1 MFLCYKDPANMSYYG
16 WENEALPL
24 GNGKIGA
31 KVFGGM
37 ECELIHFNE
46 KTLWSGGKDVEGFTY
61 GVKKDDKGESVRELQ
76 TLLSQGK
83 TKEATARMK
92 NLEGDMTGFGNY
104 QSFGNLYIS
113 FDHKGEKD
121 KYTRDLELDTASAMV
136 TYRIGTS
143 QFTRHYFVSY
153 PDNVFVGRI
162 QAETKVPP
170 VNEDE
175 KAKSKGKEKEKE
187 IVPAKLNID
196 AYFVSDQKG
205 VSKAE
210 NGTITVCGSVMG
222 NVGTD
227 AKASADANSMKYGGA
242 FRFITDGE
250 ITETDDGHVKI
261 KDAET
266 VVVIASLATNYI
278 NSFPEYFS
286 DKDPLET
293 ALGYVNAA
301 SEKTFGELYRSH
313 LSDYK
318 PLYERVKFNLEEGD
332 HIMATD
338 FLLNRFEKKGEYK
351 RNLITLLFQYGRYL
365 LIASSR
371 DGSLPANLQG
381 IWNAKNNPPWC
392 CDYHFN
398 VNVQMNY
405 WPAYVANLAETA
417 LPYIDFV
424 NSLRKPGRLIANK
437 TLGIGENKA
446 DGTPDTD
453 KATGFMI
460 HTMVTPLGFVGPG
473 SEWRWGWAP
482 TNGAWALQGMYDYFL
497 FTRDIEKLKND
508 IYPTMQE
515 CALMWTQL
523 LVEDKNSGRLV
534 CSPGYSPEHGP
545 VAAGNT
551 YDQCIIYNLYEDLL
565 SAAEYLKE
573 AGCDDCVNYDI
584 IAKVKEQIVRLRP
597 LNIGKWGQIKEWYD
611 EDKFF
616 MRGFYNQ
623 GVQRK
628 HRHISHLLSL
638 YPFRQISPDDK
649 ALSDAALTTLKDR
662 GNKSTGWG
670 LAIRLL
676 SYARL
681 LKGNDCDEIIEEI
694 IKSTILKNLFGTHPP
709 FQIDGNFGLL
719 AGICEMLVQSHGE
732 YIHILPAL
740 PESWVNGEISGLMA
754 RGNFEVSLAWKD
766 GRLKESSIK
775 SNLGGKCALKYDGKI
790 MLVYDE
796 EGNDVETSFENGVT
810 TFISEKGKTYK
821 IS

>member
-1 MFLCYKDPANMSYYG
+1 MFLCYKEPANMSYYG

-46 KTLWSGGKDVEGFTY
+46 KTLWSGGKDVEGFNY
-61 GVKKDDKGESVRELQ
+61 GVKKDDKGAALRELQ
-76 TLLSQGK
+76 TLLGEGK
-83 TKEATARMK
+83 VKEATAKMK

-104 QSFGNLYIS
+104 QSFGNLYMA

-136 TYRIGTS
+136 SYRIGQAS
-143 QFTRHYFVSY
+143 FTRHYFISY

-162 QAETKVPP
+162 QAETKES
-170 VNEDE
+170 ED
-175 KAKSKGKEKEKE
+175 GKEVEK
-187 IVPAKLNID
+187 AKLNID

-210 NGTITVCGSVMG
+210 NGTITVSGNVMG

-227 AKASADANSMKYGGA
+227 AKASADANAMKYGGA
-242 FRFITDGE
+242 FKFITDGE
-250 ITETDDGHVKI
+250 ITETADGHIKI
-261 KDAET
+261 SDAEQ
-266 VVVIASLATNYI
+266 VVIIASLATNYI
-278 NSFPEYFS
+278 NSFPDYFS
-286 DKDPLET
+286 DIDPLKK
-293 ALGYVNAA
+293 ALECVDSAA
-301 SEKTFGELYRSH
+301 EKTFGELYRTH
-313 LSDYK
+313 LADYK
-318 PLYERVKFNLEEGD
+318 PLYDRVKFSLEEGD

-338 FLLNRFEKKGEYK
+338 FLLSRFEKKGEYK
-351 RNLITLLFQYGRYL
+351 RNLITLLFQYARYL

-424 NSLRKPGRLIANK
+424 NSLKKPGRLIANK

-453 KATGFMI
+453 KATGFML

-482 TNGAWALQGMYDYFL
+482 TNGAWAIQGMYDYFL
-497 FTRDIEKLKND
+497 FTRDIEKLRND
-508 IYPTMQE
+508 IYPTMEE
-515 CALMWTQL
+515 CALMWTKL
-523 LVEDKNSGRLV
+523 LVEDKHSDRLV

-551 YDQCIIYNLYEDLL
+551 YDQCIIYNLYDDLL
-565 SAAEYLKE
+565 SAAEHLKN
-573 AGCDDCVNYDI
+573 AGYGDEVNDEI
-584 IAKVKEQIVRLRP
+584 IETVKSQIVRLKP
-597 LNIGKWGQIKEWYD
+597 LHIGKWGQIKEWYD
-611 EDKFF
+611 EDSFF

-623 GVQRK
+623 AVQRK

-638 YPFRQISPDDK
+638 YPFRQITPDDEK
-649 ALSDAALTTLKDR
+649 LANAALTTLKDR
-662 GNKSTGWG
+662 GKKSTGWG

-681 LKGNDCDEIIEEI
+681 HKGNDCDEIVEQI

-719 AGICEMLVQSHGE
+719 AGICEMLVQSHGG
-732 YIHILPAL
+732 YIQVLPAL
-740 PESWVNGEISGLMA
+740 PASWVNGEISGLMS
-754 RGNFEVSLAWKD
+754 RGNFEISLKWKD
-766 GRLKESSIK
+766 SRLKDASVK
-775 SNLGGKCALKYDGKI
+775 SNLGGECALKYDGKI
-790 MLVYDE
+790 MIVYDE
-796 EGNDVETSFENGVT
+796 DGNEVETSFDNGVT
-810 TFISEKGKTYK
+810 RFMTEKGKTYK
-821 IS
+821 FS

>member
-1 MFLCYKDPANMSYYG
+1 MFLCYKEPANMSYFG

-46 KTLWSGGKDVEGFTY
+46 KTLWSGGKDVKGFNY
-61 GVKKDDKGESVRELQ
+61 GVKKDDKGAALKELQ
-76 TLLSQGK
+76 ALLGAGNV
-83 TKEATARMK
+83 KEATSKMH

-104 QSFGNLYIS
+104 QSFGNLYMA

-136 TYRIGTS
+136 SYKIDQAS
-143 QFTRHYFVSY
+143 FTRHYFISY

-162 QAETKVPP
+162 QAETKES
-170 VNEDE
+170 ED
-175 KAKSKGKEKEKE
+175 GKEVEK
-187 IVPAKLNID
+187 AKLNID

-210 NGTITVCGSVMG
+210 NGTITVSGSVMG
-222 NVGTD
+222 NIGTD

-242 FRFITDGE
+242 FKFITDGE
-250 ITETDDGHVKI
+250 ITETADGHI
-261 KDAET
+261 RISDAES
-266 VVVIASLATNYI
+266 VIIIASLATNYI

-286 DKDPLET
+286 DVDPLAK
-293 ALGYVNAA
+293 ALECVDSAA
-301 SEKTFGELYRSH
+301 EKTFGELYRAH

-351 RNLITLLFQYGRYL
+351 RNLITLLFQYARYL

-424 NSLRKPGRLIANK
+424 NSLKKPGRLIANK
-437 TLGIGENKA
+437 TLGIGEDKA
-446 DGTPDTD
+446 DGTPYTD

-482 TNGAWALQGMYDYFL
+482 TNGAWAIQGMYDYFL
-497 FTRDIEKLKND
+497 FTRDTEKLRND
-508 IYPTMQE
+508 IYPTMEE

-523 LVEDKNSGRLV
+523 LVEDKHSDRLV

-565 SAAEYLKE
+565 SAAEYMKK
-573 AGCDDCVNYDI
+573 AGYGDEVNEEL
-584 IAKVKEQIVRLRP
+584 IAKVKEQIVRLKP
-597 LNIGKWGQIKEWYD
+597 LHIGKWGQIKEWYD
-611 EDKFF
+611 EDGFF

-638 YPFRQISPDDK
+638 YPFRQITPDDEK
-649 ALSDAALTTLKDR
+649 LANAALTTLKDR

-681 LKGNDCDEIIEEI
+681 HKGNDCDEIVEQI
-694 IKSTILKNLFGTHPP
+694 IKTTILKNLFGTHPP

-719 AGICEMLVQSHGE
+719 AGICEMLVQSHGD
-732 YIHILPAL
+732 YIQVLPAL
-740 PESWVNGEISGLMA
+740 PTSWVNGEVSGLMA
-754 RGNFEVSLAWKD
+754 RGNFEVSLKWKD
-766 GRLKESSIK
+766 GRLKDASVK
-775 SNLGGKCALKYDGKI
+775 SNLGGECALKYDGKVMI
-790 MLVYDE
+790 IYDE
-796 EGNDVETSFENGVT
+796 EGKEIETSFENGVT
-810 TFISEKGKTYK
+810 KFMTEKGKAYK
-821 IS
+821 FI

>member
-1 MFLCYKDPANMSYYG
+1 MFLCYKEPANMSYYG

-46 KTLWSGGKDVEGFTY
+46 KTLWSGGKDVEGFNY
-61 GVKKDDKGESVRELQ
+61 GVKRDDKGAALRELQ
-76 TLLSQGK
+76 TLLGEGK
-83 TKEATARMK
+83 VKEATAKMK

-104 QSFGNLYIS
+104 QSFGNLYIA

-136 TYRIGTS
+136 SYRIEQS
-143 QFTRHYFVSY
+143 SFTRHYFISY

-162 QAETKVPP
+162 QAETKES
-170 VNEDE
+170 EDGKEVE
-175 KAKSKGKEKEKE
+175 KAK
-187 IVPAKLNID
+187 INLD

-205 VSKAE
+205 ISKAE
-210 NGTITVCGSVMG
+210 NGIITVAGTVMG

-227 AKASADANSMKYGGA
+227 AKASADANSMKYAGA
-242 FRFITDGE
+242 FKFITDGE
-250 ITETDDGHVKI
+250 ITETDDGHIKI
-261 KDAET
+261 SGAES
-266 VVVIASLATNYI
+266 VMIVASLATNYI

-286 DKDPLET
+286 NVNPLEK
-293 ALGYVNAA
+293 ALECVNSAA
-301 SEKTFGELYRSH
+301 EKTFGELYRTH
-313 LSDYK
+313 LADYK
-318 PLYERVKFNLEEGD
+318 PLYDRVKFNLEEGD

-338 FLLNRFEKKGEYK
+338 FLLSRFEKKGEYK
-351 RNLITLLFQYGRYL
+351 RNLITLLFQYARYL

-405 WPAYVANLAETA
+405 WPAYVANLAETT

-424 NSLRKPGRLIANK
+424 NSLKKPGRLIANK

-453 KATGFMI
+453 KATGFML
-460 HTMVTPLGFVGPG
+460 HTMGTPLGFVGPG

-482 TNGAWALQGMYDYFL
+482 TNGAWAIQGMYDYFL
-497 FTRDIEKLKND
+497 FTKDIEKLRKD
-508 IYPTMQE
+508 IYPAMEE
-515 CALMWTQL
+515 CALMWTKL
-523 LVEDKNSGRLV
+523 LIEDKHSDRLV

-551 YDQCIIYNLYEDLL
+551 YDQCIIYNLYDDLL
-565 SAAEYLKE
+565 SAAEYMKN
-573 AGCDDCVNYDI
+573 AGYGDEVNDEI
-584 IAKVKEQIVRLRP
+584 IETVKSQIVRLKP
-597 LNIGKWGQIKEWYD
+597 LHIGKWGQIKEWYD
-611 EDKFF
+611 EDSFF

-623 GVQRK
+623 AVQRK

-638 YPFRQISPDDK
+638 YPFRQITPDDE
-649 ALSDAALTTLKDR
+649 ALANAALTTLKDR
-662 GNKSTGWG
+662 GKKSTGWG

-681 LKGNDCDEIIEEI
+681 HKGNDCDEIVEQI

-719 AGICEMLVQSHGE
+719 AGICEMLVQSHGG
-732 YIHILPAL
+732 YIQVLPAL
-740 PESWVNGEISGLMA
+740 PSGWVNGEVSGLMA
-754 RGNFEVSLAWKD
+754 RGNFEISLKWKD
-766 GRLKESSIK
+766 SRLKDASVK
-775 SNLGGKCALKYDGKI
+775 SNLGGECALKYDGKVMI
-790 MLVYDE
+790 IYDE
-796 EGNDVETSFENGVT
+796 EGNEVETSFENGVT
-810 TFISEKGKTYK
+810 KFMTEKDKTYK
-821 IS
+821 FI

>member
-1 MFLCYKDPANMSYYG
+1 MFLCYKEPANMSYYG

-24 GNGKIGA
+24 GNGRIGA
-31 KVFGGM
+31 KIFGGT

-46 KTLWSGGKDVEGFTY
+46 KTLWTGGKDVKGFNY
-61 GVKKDDKGESVRELQ
+61 GVKLDDKGKALRELQ
-76 TLLSQGK
+76 DLLAKGNVR
-83 TKEATARMK
+83 EATSKMK

-104 QSFGNLYIS
+104 QSFGNLYMN

-136 TYRIGTS
+136 SYRIDS
-143 QFTRHYFVSY
+143 SSFTRHYFLSY

-162 QAETKVPP
+162 QAETKESP
-170 VNEDE
+170 D
-175 KAKSKGKEKEKE
+175 GKEVQE
-187 IVPAKLNID
+187 AKLNID

-205 VSKAE
+205 ISKAE
-210 NGTITVCGSVMG
+210 NGTITVSGSVMG
-222 NVGTD
+222 NIGTD
-227 AKASADANSMKYGGA
+227 GKPSGDANAMKYGAA
-242 FRFITDGE
+242 FKFITDGE
-250 ITETDDGHVKI
+250 ITETADGHI
-261 KDAET
+261 RISDAET
-266 VVVIASLATNYI
+266 VMVIGSLATNYI

-286 DKDPLET
+286 DTDPLEK

-301 SEKTFGELYRSH
+301 AEKTFGELYRAH
-313 LSDYK
+313 LADYK
-318 PLYERVKFNLEEGD
+318 PLYDRVKFNLEEGD

-338 FLLNRFEKKGEYK
+338 FLLSRFEKKGEYK
-351 RNLITLLFQYGRYL
+351 RNLITLLFQYARYL

-398 VNVQMNY
+398 VNLQMNY

-424 NSLRKPGRLIANK
+424 NSLKKPGRLIANK
-437 TLGIGENKA
+437 TLGIGEDKA
-446 DGTPDTD
+446 DGTPDLD

-473 SEWRWGWAP
+473 SDWQWGWAP
-482 TNGAWALQGMYDYFL
+482 TNGAWAIQGMYDYFL
-497 FTRDIEKLKND
+497 FTRDIEKLRKD
-508 IYPTMQE
+508 IYPTMEE
-515 CALMWTQL
+515 CALMWTRL
-523 LVEDKNSGRLV
+523 LVEDKHSGRLV

-551 YDQCIIYNLYEDLL
+551 YDQCIIYNLYDDLL
-565 SAAEYLKE
+565 SAAEYMKN
-573 AGCDDCVNYDI
+573 AGYGDEVNESL
-584 IAKVKEQIVRLRP
+584 IATVKEQITHLKP
-597 LNIGKWGQIKEWYD
+597 LHIGKWGQIKEWYD
-611 EDKFF
+611 EDSFF
-616 MRGFYNQ
+616 MRGFHNKN
-623 GVQRK
+623 VQKK

-638 YPFRQISPDDK
+638 YPFRQITPDNE
-649 ALSDAALTTLKDR
+649 ALANAALTTLKDR

-681 LKGNDCDEIIEEI
+681 HKGNDCDKIVEQI

-719 AGICEMLVQSHGE
+719 AGICEMLLQSHSD
-732 YIHILPAL
+732 YIQVLPAL
-740 PESWVNGEISGLMA
+740 PDSWHNGEVSGLMA
-754 RGNFEVSLAWKD
+754 RGNFEVSLKWKD
-766 GRLKESSIK
+766 NKLNNATIK
-775 SNLGGKCALKYDGKI
+775 SNLGGECALKYDGKVMI
-790 MLVYDE
+790 IYDE
-796 EGNDVETSFENGVT
+796 DGNELETTFENGVT
-810 TFISEKGKTYK
+810 KFMTEKGKSYK
-821 IS
+821 FI

>member
-1 MFLCYKDPANMSYYG
+1 MFLCYKEPANMSYYG

-24 GNGKIGA
+24 GNGRIGA

-46 KTLWSGGKDVEGFTY
+46 KTLWSGGKDVKGFNY
-61 GVKKDDKGESVRELQ
+61 GVKKDDKGASLRELQ
-76 TLLSQGK
+76 ALLGEGK
-83 TKEATARMK
+83 VKEATSKMK

-104 QSFGNLYIS
+104 QSFGNLYMA

-136 TYRIGTS
+136 SYRIDNS
-143 QFTRHYFVSY
+143 SFTRHYFLSY

-162 QAETKVPP
+162 QAETKEPP
-170 VNEDE
+170 VNEND
-175 KAKSKGKEKEKE
+175 KNKGKEKEV
-187 IVPAKLNID
+187 VPAKLNID

-210 NGTITVCGSVMG
+210 NGIITVSGTVMG

-227 AKASADANSMKYGGA
+227 AKASKDANAMKYGGA
-242 FRFITDGE
+242 FKFITDGE
-250 ITETDDGHVKI
+250 ITETADGHIKI
-261 KDAET
+261 SDAET

-286 DKDPLET
+286 DVDPLEK
-293 ALGYVNAA
+293 ALGYVEEA
-301 SEKTFGELYRSH
+301 SKKTFGELYRAH
-313 LSDYK
+313 LADYK
-318 PLYERVKFNLEEGD
+318 PLYDRVKFSLDEGD

-338 FLLNRFEKKGEYK
+338 FLLSRFEKKGEYK
-351 RNLITLLFQYGRYL
+351 RNLITLLFQYARYL

-398 VNVQMNY
+398 VNLQMNY

-424 NSLRKPGRLIANK
+424 NSLKKPGRLIANK
-437 TLGIGENKA
+437 TLGIGEDKA
-446 DGTPDTD
+446 DGTPDLD

-473 SEWRWGWAP
+473 SDWQWGWAP
-482 TNGAWALQGMYDYFL
+482 TNGAWAIQGMYDYFL
-497 FTRDIEKLKND
+497 YTRDIEKLRSD
-508 IYPTMQE
+508 IYPTMEE
-515 CALMWTQL
+515 CALMWTKL
-523 LVEDKNSGRLV
+523 LVEDKHSGRLV

-551 YDQCIIYNLYEDLL
+551 YDQCIIYNLYDDLL

-573 AGCDDCVNYDI
+573 AGYGDAVNDRL
-584 IAKVKEQIVRLRP
+584 IATVKEQIVRLKP
-597 LNIGKWGQIKEWYD
+597 LHIGKWGQIKEWYD
-611 EDKFF
+611 EDSFF
-616 MRGFYNQ
+616 MRGFHNKH
-623 GVQRK
+623 VQKK

-638 YPFRQISPDDK
+638 YPFRQITPDDENLAK
-649 ALSDAALTTLKDR
+649 AALTTLKDR

-681 LKGNDCDEIIEEI
+681 HKGNDCDEIVEQI
-694 IKSTILKNLFGTHPP
+694 IRTTILKNLFGTHPP

-719 AGICEMLVQSHGE
+719 AGVCEMLLQSHSD
-732 YIHILPAL
+732 YIHVLPAL
-740 PESWVNGEISGLMA
+740 PDSWHIGDIKGLMA
-754 RGNFEVSLAWKD
+754 RGNFEVSLSWKD
-766 GRLKESSIK
+766 NRLKDATIK
-775 SNLGGKCALKYDGKI
+775 SNLGGECALKYDGKVMI
-790 MLVYDE
+790 VYDE
-796 EGNDVETSFENGVT
+796 EGNEVKTTFENGVT
-810 TFISEKGKTYK
+810 KFMTEKGKSYK
-821 IS
+821 FI

>member
-1 MFLCYKDPANMSYYG
+1 MFLCYKEPANMSYYG

-46 KTLWSGGKDVEGFTY
+46 KTLWSGGKDVEGFNY
-61 GVKKDDKGESVRELQ
+61 GVKKDDKGAALRELQ
-76 TLLSQGK
+76 TLLNDGK
-83 TKEATARMK
+83 VKEATAKMK

-104 QSFGNLYIS
+104 QSFGNLYMA

-121 KYTRDLELDTASAMV
+121 KYTRDLELDTASSMV
-136 TYRIGTS
+136 SYRIGQS
-143 QFTRHYFVSY
+143 AFTRHYFISY

-162 QAETKVPP
+162 QAETKES
-170 VNEDE
+170 ED
-175 KAKSKGKEKEKE
+175 GKEVEQ
-187 IVPAKLNID
+187 AKINLD

-205 VSKAE
+205 ISKAE
-210 NGTITVCGSVMG
+210 NGTITVAGTVMG

-227 AKASADANSMKYGGA
+227 AKASKDANSMKYAGA
-242 FRFITDGE
+242 FKFITDGE
-250 ITETDDGHVKI
+250 ITETEDGHIKI
-261 KDAET
+261 SDAET
-266 VVVIASLATNYI
+266 VMVIASLATNYI

-286 DKDPLET
+286 DEDPLEKT
-293 ALGYVNAA
+293 LSYVNAA
-301 SEKTFGELYRSH
+301 AEKTFGELYRTH
-313 LSDYK
+313 LADYK
-318 PLYERVKFNLEEGD
+318 PLYDRVKFSLEEGD

-338 FLLNRFEKKGEYK
+338 FLLSRFEKKGEYK
-351 RNLITLLFQYGRYL
+351 RNLITLLFQYARYL

-398 VNVQMNY
+398 VNLQMNY
-405 WPAYVANLAETA
+405 WPAYVANLAETT

-424 NSLRKPGRLIANK
+424 NSLKKPGRLIANK
-437 TLGIGENKA
+437 TLGIGEDKA

-453 KATGFMI
+453 KATGFML

-473 SEWRWGWAP
+473 SDWQWGWAP
-482 TNGAWALQGMYDYFL
+482 TNGAWAIQGMYDYFL
-497 FTRDIEKLKND
+497 FTRDIEKLRSD
-508 IYPTMQE
+508 IYPTMEE

-551 YDQCIIYNLYEDLL
+551 YDQCIIYNLYDDLL
-565 SAAEYLKE
+565 SAAEYMTK
-573 AGCDDCVNYDI
+573 AGYGDEVNSEL
-584 IAKVKEQIVRLRP
+584 IAKVKEQIVRLEP
-597 LNIGKWGQIKEWYD
+597 VKIGKWGQIKEWYD
-611 EDKFF
+611 EDSFF
-616 MRGFYNQ
+616 MRGFYNKN
-623 GVQRK
+623 VQKK

-638 YPFRQISPDDK
+638 YPFRQITPDDE
-649 ALSDAALTTLKDR
+649 ALANAALTTLKDR
-662 GNKSTGWG
+662 GKKSTGWG

-681 LKGNDCDEIIEEI
+681 HKGDDCDEIVEQI

-719 AGICEMLVQSHGE
+719 AGICEMLVQSHSN
-732 YIHILPAL
+732 YIQVLPAL
-740 PESWVNGEISGLMA
+740 PASWVNGEVSGLMA
-754 RGNFEVSLAWKD
+754 RGNFEIALKWKD
-766 GRLKESSIK
+766 GRLKDASVK
-775 SNLGGKCALKYDGKI
+775 SNLGGECALKYDGKVMI
-790 MLVYDE
+790 VYDE
-796 EGNDVETSFENGVT
+796 EGKEIETSFENGVT
-810 TFISEKGKTYK
+810 KFTTEKGKTYK
-821 IS
+821 FI

>member
-1 MFLCYKDPANMSYYG
+1 MFLCYKEPANMSYFG

-46 KTLWSGGKDVEGFTY
+46 KTLWSGGKDVEGFNY
-61 GVKKDDKGESVRELQ
+61 GVKKDDKGEALRELQ
-76 TLLSQGK
+76 TLLGQGNV
-83 TKEATARMK
+83 KEATAKMK

-104 QSFGNLYIS
+104 QSFGNLYLS

-136 TYRIGTS
+136 TYRIDNA

-162 QAETKVPP
+162 QAETKEAVSKG
-170 VNEDE
+170 NDKNKG
-175 KAKSKGKEKEKE
+175 KAKET
-187 IVPAKLNID
+187 VPAKLNID

-205 VSKAE
+205 ISKAE
-210 NGTITVCGSVMG
+210 NGIITVAGNVMG

-242 FRFITDGE
+242 FKFITDGE
-250 ITETDDGHVKI
+250 ISETADGHIKI
-261 KDAET
+261 KDAES
-266 VVVIASLATNYI
+266 VIIIASLATNYI

-286 DKDPLET
+286 DVDPLVKAIEC
-293 ALGYVNAA
+293 VESA
-301 SEKTFGELYRSH
+301 SAKTFGELYRTH
-313 LSDYK
+313 LNDYK

-351 RNLITLLFQYGRYL
+351 RNLITLLFQYARYL

-405 WPAYVANLAETA
+405 WPAYVANLAETT

-424 NSLRKPGRLIANK
+424 NSLKKPGRLIANK

-482 TNGAWALQGMYDYFL
+482 TNGAWAIQGMYDYFL
-497 FTRDIEKLKND
+497 FTRDIEKLRKD

-523 LVEDKNSGRLV
+523 LIEDKHSGRLV

-565 SAAEYLKE
+565 SAAEYMTK
-573 AGCDDCVNYDI
+573 AGYGTEVNEEL
-584 IAKVKEQIVRLRP
+584 IAKVKEQIVRLKP
-597 LNIGKWGQIKEWYD
+597 LHIGKWGQIKEWYD
-611 EDKFF
+611 EDSFF
-616 MRGFYNQ
+616 MRGFY
-623 GVQRK
+623 GKDVQKK

-638 YPFRQISPDDK
+638 YPFRQITPDNE
-649 ALSDAALTTLKDR
+649 ALAAAALTTLKDR

-681 LKGNDCDEIIEEI
+681 HKGNDCDEIVEQI

-719 AGICEMLVQSHGE
+719 AGICEMLLQSHGD
-732 YIHILPAL
+732 YIQVLPAL
-740 PESWVNGEISGLMA
+740 PDSWHNGEVSGLMA
-754 RGNFEVSLAWKD
+754 RGNFEVSLKWKD
-766 GRLKESSIK
+766 NKLKEASVK
-775 SNLGGKCALKYDGKI
+775 SNLGGECALKYDGKVMI
-790 MLVYDE
+790 VYDE
-796 EGNDVETSFENGVT
+796 EGNEIETSFENGVT
-810 TFISEKGKTYK
+810 KFITEKGKSYK
-821 IS
+821 FS